1 MTNNRLELRVGL
13 FVFAGLTALCTM
25 IILFGFRHV
34 RIMHDTYS
42 MTAMFHFTNGIVV
55 GAPVRFA
62 GVDVG
67 KVTGIEFSKKYPNT
81 VDLLI
86 NVHKGI
92 VIRKDAR
99 LIINSL
105 GIMGEK
111 YLEFMP
117 KSDTAEALNEGDYIQ
132 GEEPLPLD
140 DVVSE
145 SLKLIGQV
153 RITFSDIFD
162 EKTVQ
167 NVKDILSQIK
177 DLTDEETEKAF
188 KESLGNIVRLTDA
201 ETSQT
206 LKNSLKN
213 IETLTGEKT
222 QTHLQAALEEF
233 EFTSSA
239 FRSVI
244 EENRE
249 EIKEIAQRW
258 KDISAHMEKILKSLE
273 NAEGTMGLLIS
284 SPAIHE
290 NLDRT
295 LTNLNEWITM
305 IRKHGLLYK
314 EKDVRKDDSASKGKS
329 GNRGFFSR

>member
-1 MTNNRLELRVGL
+1 MTNHRLELRVGL
-13 FVFAGLTALCTM
+13 FVFAGLTALCIM

-34 RIMHDTYS
+34 RLMHDTYRL
-42 MTAMFHFTNGIVV
+42 TAMFHFTNGIMV

-67 KVTGIEFSKKYPNT
+67 KVTQIEFSKEYPNT
-81 VDLLI
+81 VDLLMD
-86 NVHKGI
+86 VHQGI

-111 YLEFMP
+111 YLEFIP
-117 KSDTAEALNEGDYIQ
+117 RTDTAEVLNEGSFIQ

-145 SLKLIGQV
+145 SLKLIGRV
-153 RITFSDIFD
+153 RTTFTEVFD

-167 NVKDILSQIK
+167 NLKDVIQQLK
-177 DLTDEETEKAF
+177 NLTDEETEKAF
-188 KESLGNIVRLTDA
+188 KDSIKNIARLTDE
-201 ETSQT
+201 ETNQS

-222 QTHLQAALEEF
+222 QTHLDSLFEEF
-233 EFTSSA
+233 QSASSA
-239 FRSVI
+239 LRSLI
-244 EENRE
+244 DENKDDIS
-249 EIKEIAQRW
+249 EIVQRW
-258 KDISAHMEKILKSLE
+258 KDIYVHMERVLKSLE
-273 NAEGTMGLLIS
+273 NANGTMGLLIS
-284 SPAIHE
+284 SPALHE

-305 IRKHGLLYK
+305 VRQHGLLYK
-314 EKDVRKDDSASKGKS
+314 EKPKDKGSKG
-329 GNRGFFSR
+329 GNRGYFSR